1 MLKRKCDGYVGRGG
15 KCLSH
20 QSIINKSFYIY
31 LYIYIDIYKHI
42 VKWQLNVN
50 NSIPPPTHTSTQSFA
65 HYIFPFTYQTTKS
78 NITVGI
84 WAQILSDIVHRV

>member
-15 KCLSH
+15 KCLFH
-20 QSIINKSFYIY
+20 QSIIYKSLYIY

-65 HYIFPFTYQTTKS
+65 HYIPIHIPDSEVQYHSWDLGPDPK
-78 NITVGI
+78 
-84 WAQILSDIVHRV
+84 